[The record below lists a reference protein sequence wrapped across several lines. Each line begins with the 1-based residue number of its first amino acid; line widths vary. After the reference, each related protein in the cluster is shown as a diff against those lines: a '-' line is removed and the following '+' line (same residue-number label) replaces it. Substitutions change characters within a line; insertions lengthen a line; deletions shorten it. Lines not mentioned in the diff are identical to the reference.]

1 MVTEMVYPD
10 GSVHRYEYDGALGR
24 LKQIKAVT
32 DTEKW
37 LGEGGFSAGIT
48 SFVAALEYTPSGV
61 VNRMEYANR
70 TVQTWEFDNRKR
82 ISRIMINNSQETL
95 EDLNY
100 QLDAVG
106 NILGINENEYAY
118 DGFDRIIKA
127 NTLLPGNIDQ
137 KKIVAEHFGTYEGG
151 APVNGVEYNFQA
163 DLNEDGRINGMDHLL
178 ASLLIDDTT
187 YDRESFEYDLNGNR
201 VQLSQNGDIYTYEY
215 GERNRLAAVYCQIGR
230 AHV

>member
-1 MVTEMVYPD
+1 
-10 GSVHRYEYDGALGR
+10 
-24 LKQIKAVT
+24 
-32 DTEKW
+32 
-37 LGEGGFSAGIT
+37 
-48 SFVAALEYTPSGV
+48 
-61 VNRMEYANR
+61 MEYANR

-82 ISRIMINNSQETL
+82 ISRIMIKSSEETL

-106 NILGINENEYAY
+106 NILGINENEYGY

-137 KKIVAEHFGTYEGG
+137 KKLVADHFGTYEGG

-215 GERNRLAAVYCQIGR
+215 GERNRLAAVYCQKEGSFSPRLYLEFEYDANGNTIARTVYIEKSRFIQGAMQLR
-230 AHV
+230 LI